1 MRMHL
6 APLIQD
12 LAVILGVA
20 GIVSLTFQRIGQPV
34 ILGYLV
40 AGVIIGPHTP
50 PFELVTDEAGIRVW
64 SELGIVFLM
73 FSLGLELGFGQLIK
87 AGRTALITA
96 PVEVIF
102 MTGAGYLAG
111 RLVGWTV
118 PNSIFL
124 GGILSIS
131 STTVIIKS
139 LEELDLMKE
148 KFAELVFSVLV
159 IEDLLGILLMVLLGT
174 MDSSGHFSFAT
185 LAWESGKLI
194 AVLASW
200 IVIGIFIAPRVI
212 NYVARRS
219 GDEAV
224 TIVALALCLILSVM
238 GAQFGYSPALGAFA
252 MGLLLA
258 EGDEV
263 ERIERLML
271 PIRDVFA
278 SVFFVSIGMLLNP
291 HDVVANW
298 QPILAITV
306 LTIVG
311 KVFSTMLGGLISGQ
325 SRQTSLHMGMA
336 LAQIGEFSFIIAGIG
351 LSLGLIDQRLYT
363 IAVSVSII
371 TTFTTPYMLRPVKK
385 WKAA

>member
-1 MRMHL
+1 MHL

-20 GIVSLTFQRIGQPV
+20 GLVSLTFQRIGQPV

-50 PFELVTDEAGIRVW
+50 PFELVADETGIRVW
-64 SELGIVFLM
+64 SELGIIFLM

-96 PVEVIF
+96 PVEVVF
-102 MTGAGYLAG
+102 MMAVGYFAGKI
-111 RLVGWTV
+111 VGWNDA
-118 PNSIFL
+118 NSLFL

-139 LEELDLMKE
+139 LEELGLMKE
-148 KFAELVFSVLV
+148 RFAELVFSVLV

-174 MDSSGHFSFAT
+174 MDSSGRFSFAT
-185 LAWESGKLI
+185 LGWETGKLI

-200 IVIGIFIAPRVI
+200 IVIGVFFAPRVI
-212 NYVARRS
+212 NYVAQRA
-219 GDEAV
+219 GDEAL
-224 TIVALALCLILSVM
+224 TIVALALCLGLSVM
-238 GAQFGYSPALGAFA
+238 GAAFGYSPALGAFA

-258 EGDEV
+258 EGKDV
-263 ERIERLML
+263 HRIERLML

-278 SVFFVSIGMLLNP
+278 SVFFVSIGMLLSP
-291 HDVVANW
+291 QDVIANW

-306 LTIVG
+306 ITLAG
-311 KVFSTMLGGLISGQ
+311 KVASTMLGGLLSGQ

-351 LSLGLIDQRLYT
+351 LSLGVIEQRLYT

>member
-1 MRMHL
+1 MHL

-20 GIVSLTFQRIGQPV
+20 AIVSLTFQRIGQPV

-40 AGVIIGPHTP
+40 AGLIIGPHTP
-50 PFELVTDEAGIRVW
+50 PFELVTDEPGIRVW

-96 PVEVIF
+96 PIEVVF
-102 MTGAGYLAG
+102 MMAAGYFAG
-111 RLVGWTV
+111 QAVGWSV

-174 MDSSGHFSFAT
+174 MDASGRFSFST

-200 IVIGIFIAPRVI
+200 IVIGIFVAPRVI

-224 TIVALALCLILSVM
+224 TVVALALCLILSVM
-238 GAQFGYSPALGAFA
+238 GAHFGYSPALGAFA

-258 EGDEV
+258 EGDDV
-263 ERIERLML
+263 ARIERLML

-306 LTIVG
+306 ITIAG
-311 KVFSTMLGGLISGQ
+311 KVISTMLGGLLSGQ

-351 LSLGLIDQRLYT
+351 LSLGVIEQRLYT